1 MSLFKRYAIGAFFP
15 KFRIV
20 ALNSTWANVKQGPL
34 DPILGINEVFNLDK
48 SSLKVNLGVG
58 SYRDDNGKPYV
69 LPSVKQAEKNIFAA
83 DLDKEYTLI
92 SGIPSFTKY
101 AAELAYGENS
111 APLKENRISVVQCI
125 SGTGALRVGGEFL
138 NRFYSS
144 KKIYLPTPTWGNHT
158 PIFKDSG
165 LEVHRYRYYNKDTIG
180 LDLEGA
186 LEDIQSAPQGS
197 IILFHTSAHNP
208 TGVDPTQDQWH
219 LFSDVIKSRNHFVF
233 FDMAYQGFASGDVVK
248 DAYALRY
255 FVKQG
260 HNLCVSQ
267 SFSKNM
273 GLYGERVGTFS
284 IVCESLDE
292 KKRVESQLKIL
303 IRPLI
308 SNPPIHGARIAVEI
322 LSNEKLYK
330 QWLSELK
337 KMADR
342 IILSRKL
349 LRKYLE
355 EDFQSKH
362 DWSHITSQIGMFCYT
377 GLNPL
382 QVKRLADEYHIY
394 LTNDGRISMAGVC
407 SSNVRYVSES
417 IHNVTK

>member
-1 MSLFKRYAIGAFFP
+1 M
-15 KFRIV
+15 
-20 ALNSTWANVKQGPL
+20 
-34 DPILGINEVFNLDK
+34 
-48 SSLKVNLGVG
+48 
-58 SYRDDNGKPYV
+58 
-69 LPSVKQAEKNIFAA
+69 
-83 DLDKEYTLI
+83 
-92 SGIPSFTKY
+92 
-101 AAELAYGENS
+101 
-111 APLKENRISVVQCI
+111 
-125 SGTGALRVGGEFL
+125 
-138 NRFYSS
+138 
-144 KKIYLPTPTWGNHT
+144 
-158 PIFKDSG
+158 
-165 LEVHRYRYYNKDTIG
+165 HRYRYYNKDTIG

-342 IILSRKL
+342 IILS
-349 LRKYLE
+349 
-355 EDFQSKH
+355 
-362 DWSHITSQIGMFCYT
+362 
-377 GLNPL
+377 
-382 QVKRLADEYHIY
+382 
-394 LTNDGRISMAGVC
+394 
-407 SSNVRYVSES
+407 S
-417 IHNVTK
+417 IFYR